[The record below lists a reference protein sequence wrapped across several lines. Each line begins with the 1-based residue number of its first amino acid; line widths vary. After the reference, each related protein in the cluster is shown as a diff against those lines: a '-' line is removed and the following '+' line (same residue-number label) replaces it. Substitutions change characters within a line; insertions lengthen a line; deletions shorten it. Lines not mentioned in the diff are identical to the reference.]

1 MADITYYIKDGV
13 LYRSE
18 ENDGATFLRRGP
30 EEKVTALCPVDEVE
44 THYPELYEKLMRQK
58 NALYQ

>member
-13 LYRSE
+13 LYKSE

-30 EEKVTALCPVDEVE
+30 EEKVTALCVVDEIE

-58 NALYQ
+58 NAICQ